1 LEEEMAAKR
10 DKRKKIM
17 WLDIDDVLISFMP
30 NFNNSLASKGI
41 NIKKQYIPQD
51 WGYSGILSPEEMK
64 KEISDFVLNKCNDLP
79 PIEGAAEFTQRA
91 REVGFKV
98 FLITAHPSS
107 LMMER
112 LENLNR
118 YGIVFDAYYSTSF
131 FKKDSDQQF
140 YIDKFEL
147 IKALGYGD
155 KTKYNNILVDD
166 NLKNVYK
173 MVKAG
178 LGIGVSIK
186 RAYNQEL
193 LDQIES
199 SEEDSDIR
207 NDIMISRGGRF
218 MDQQATKM
226 LKMIEDI
233 LF

>member
-1 LEEEMAAKR
+1 MAVKR
-10 DKRKKIM
+10 DKRKKII
-17 WLDIDDVLISFMP
+17 WLDVDDCCLSFMP
-30 NFNNSLASKGI
+30 NFNENLALKGI
-41 NIKKQYIPQD
+41 DIKKQYIPKD
-51 WGYSGILSPEEMK
+51 WGYSGILSPEDMK

-91 REVGFKV
+91 REASYKV
-98 FLITAHPSS
+98 FLITAHPHC

-112 LENLNR
+112 LENLNK
-118 YGIVFDAYYSTSF
+118 YGISFDAYYSTSF
-131 FKKDSDQQF
+131 FTKESDQQF
-140 YIDKFEL
+140 NIDKFEL

-193 LDQIES
+193 LDKIES
-199 SEEDSDIR
+199 SEEDAEIR
-207 NDIMISRGGRF
+207 NDIMISRGGRY